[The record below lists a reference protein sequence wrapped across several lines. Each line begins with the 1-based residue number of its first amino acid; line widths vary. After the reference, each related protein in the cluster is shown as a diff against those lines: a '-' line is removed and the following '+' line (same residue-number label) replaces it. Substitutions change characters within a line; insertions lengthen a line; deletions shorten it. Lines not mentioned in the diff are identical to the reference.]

1 MQKRSRLEIMRN
13 LGFNMYGID
22 TYFRKEERKI
32 HYSDVLG
39 MTDKQ
44 WERFVKRE
52 IGEVTKT
59 KDIVFAMILTLLLAI
74 FIGILALYV
83 F

>member
-22 TYFRKEERKI
+22 TYFRRGERKI
-32 HYSDVLG
+32 HYSEVLG
-39 MTDKQ
+39 MSEKQ

-52 IGEVTKT
+52 IGESTKT
-59 KDIVFAMILTLLLAI
+59 KDVMFAAALILSLVMLIGMLAS
-74 FIGILALYV
+74 YV